1 MIRTIIKRNGTK
13 EPYIA
18 EKINGWGIWSSEN
31 LKGVDWSE
39 VVLNTVSS
47 LPFEVTSTELQKS
60 LIDYCLS
67 KKTWDYNRMAGRL
80 YTALIVREIHGSDT
94 YPTVKELHQRM
105 QEYGLMEKLNYSD
118 EEYEQIEKIIKHK
131 NNLKLP
137 QYALNQNRWK
147 YALRDKVNGVEFETT
162 QFIYM
167 RMAMTICEE
176 VTDKSKRIQEI
187 EELYDE
193 FTNQR
198 INVPTP
204 YYVNLGTKLKGFAS
218 CNTMTTLDTAKSLAT
233 GDHIAYMMTVASA
246 GIGYHLKTRSIGD
259 PIKNGLIK
267 HQGKVPYIRANIG
280 AVGANTQNCYAV
292 GTKVLTD
299 KGFVDFRDVTADTVI
314 AQVENDGTI
323 SYTNPLDVIKHHYNG
338 KMISF
343 SLNNPKKRNNEKLL
357 VTPNH
362 RMVYHKNIH
371 CKGGN
376 RKEELVSLGYRK
388 TDKNYYHSSE
398 YFVDSASDID
408 TNRSV
413 LFDFGANAIGEKS
426 LTDFDKLC
434 IAYQADGSTRYA
446 GNFAYTFHFSKKRKV
461 QRLTQLLEN
470 CGIEY
475 TLSITKNNTFNIY
488 AKIGKKMYKDFK
500 HFDLTEK
507 SKQWCLDFLNEL
519 QYWDGGKCD
528 TKNVDT
534 FSYFT
539 INYENIEFVQ
549 AVASMCSVYTS
560 ISIGNIGKENHQPL
574 YEIYINPNKHNTTLR
589 TYTKTYVDYDDFVY
603 CVTVPTGRIIVKYND
618 NTFVCGNSRG
628 GSTTVHVNAYDP
640 EIETLMKLKNPN
652 TPLSKQ
658 ARGAD
663 YSVGFNGFLIKKAIA
678 NQEIALF
685 SYKDAPKLYELMY
698 SDDTKAF
705 EKEYQKF
712 IDSDLPR
719 TMVSARNIVGDM
731 LAESFDTGRVYEH
744 FTDTI
749 NTHTPF
755 KDKIY
760 QSNLCMTGDQYVIS
774 NYGLKTVKELYDMGC
789 ELELFDGKK
798 VVKSSPMKLRERNQ
812 DVYKI
817 TLKNGMTHTVTDYH
831 KVMTDKGLV
840 ECKNLNVGDK
850 VSINTNISGL
860 FGNVDMV
867 DEAFLLG
874 LYLGDGTQ
882 TDEYICIDVWENKT
896 DILKDDIPDWIM
908 QGTFE
913 TQISFIKGLF
923 YTDGTFS
930 INDKSNSL
938 YLSITQT
945 NLEFLKKVQIIL
957 NNMGLNFSLFNG
969 SNGGLKEMPNH
980 KDGYSLYETKPS
992 YRLVCGSLYTCIE
1005 FERLTGFI
1013 SFRNKQLPEPIK
1025 QLYKPKSHSK
1035 VVSIEYVGK
1044 EDVYCPT
1051 VESDEHLF
1059 VANGFITSNC
1069 AEITL
1074 PTYGFTDVPQLYSE
1088 HDETL
1093 NFTKIVT
1100 DKGEFLFNNYIY
1112 VKLADG
1118 TEKLSQRLYDG
1129 DETVEY
1135 GTIQSIETSHS
1146 PEIGLCNIGG
1156 IVVSNIKNDEQYA
1169 KTAYWVLRLIRYG
1182 IFNSEYV
1189 FKNLEQTAKAR
1200 MSAGVGIVGLAHLM
1214 AKNKLSYS
1222 SQEGKNFIHEL
1233 AETHA
1238 WHLYNASLKIGQEF
1252 GNAEWMYKTKWVDG
1266 WTPIKT
1272 YNKNVDK
1279 LVTVGNKRDWDDL
1292 SRRIVENNGMA
1303 FSVCVA
1309 HMPAESCMDI
1319 DTKIKTEN
1327 GIMSLKEIFALTG
1340 RDIEK
1345 ELLEMNRS
1353 MDGGKWF
1360 KLDKP
1365 INVYTLAGLKPLTD
1379 VWLNGVTN
1387 YIEIELESGDVMR
1400 VTHHHK
1406 FLVRDENGKTSWKMA
1421 IDLNE
1426 NDDIVNVNEPIEQV
1440 A

>member
-47 LPFEVTSTELQKS
+47 LSFEVTSTELQKA

-176 VTDKSKRIQEI
+176 VIDKSKRMQEI

-280 AVGANTQNCYAV
+280 AVGANLQN
-292 GTKVLTD
+292 G
-299 KGFVDFRDVTADTVI
+299 
-314 AQVENDGTI
+314 
-323 SYTNPLDVIKHHYNG
+323 
-338 KMISF
+338 
-343 SLNNPKKRNNEKLL
+343 
-357 VTPNH
+357 
-362 RMVYHKNIH
+362 
-371 CKGGN
+371 
-376 RKEELVSLGYRK
+376 
-388 TDKNYYHSSE
+388 
-398 YFVDSASDID
+398 
-408 TNRSV
+408 
-413 LFDFGANAIGEKS
+413 
-426 LTDFDKLC
+426 
-434 IAYQADGSTRYA
+434 
-446 GNFAYTFHFSKKRKV
+446 
-461 QRLTQLLEN
+461 
-470 CGIEY
+470 
-475 TLSITKNNTFNIY
+475 
-488 AKIGKKMYKDFK
+488 
-500 HFDLTEK
+500 
-507 SKQWCLDFLNEL
+507 
-519 QYWDGGKCD
+519 
-528 TKNVDT
+528 
-534 FSYFT
+534 
-539 INYENIEFVQ
+539 
-549 AVASMCSVYTS
+549 
-560 ISIGNIGKENHQPL
+560 
-574 YEIYINPNKHNTTLR
+574 
-589 TYTKTYVDYDDFVY
+589 
-603 CVTVPTGRIIVKYND
+603 
-618 NTFVCGNSRG
+618 RG
-628 GSTTVHVNAYDP
+628 GATTIYFNAYDP

-652 TPLSKQ
+652 TPLSRQ

-663 YSVGFNGFLIKKAIA
+663 YSVGFNGFIIKKAIA

-719 TMVSARNIVGDM
+719 TMVSARKIVGDM

-798 VVKSSPMKLRERNQ
+798 IVKSSPMKLRERNQ

-850 VSINTNISGL
+850 VSINRMDSGL
-860 FGNVDMV
+860 LDNS
-867 DEAFLLG
+867 
-874 LYLGDGTQ
+874 
-882 TDEYICIDVWENKT
+882 
-896 DILKDDIPDWIM
+896 ILKGFDLPTHTEKY
-908 QGTFE
+908 GVE
-913 TQISFIKGLF
+913 YTQILLNAFGLT
-923 YTDGTFS
+923 YAIVDGLLVKLDDS
-930 INDKSNSL
+930 SDDYLLND
-938 YLSITQT
+938 I
-945 NLEFLKKVQIIL
+945 
-957 NNMGLNFSLFNG
+957 
-969 SNGGLKEMPNH
+969 
-980 KDGYSLYETKPS
+980 
-992 YRLVCGSLYTCIE
+992 
-1005 FERLTGFI
+1005 
-1013 SFRNKQLPEPIK
+1013 
-1025 QLYKPKSHSK
+1025 
-1035 VVSIEYVGK
+1035 VSIEYVGK

-1069 AEITL
+1069 AEIAL

-1088 HDETL
+1088 HDESL

-1100 DKGEFLFNNYIY
+1100 EKGEFLLNNYIY

-1182 IFNSEYV
+1182 ILNSEYV

-1233 AETHA
+1233 VETHA
-1238 WHLYNASLKIGQEF
+1238 WHLYNASLKIGQES

-1387 YIEIELESGDVMR
+1387 YIEIELENGDTMR

-1421 IDLNE
+1421 IDLTE
-1426 NDDIVNVNEPIEQV
+1426 NDDIVNVNEPLEQV

>member
-18 EKINGWGIWSSEN
+18 EKINGWGIWASEN

-47 LPFEVTSTELQKS
+47 LPFEVTSTELQKA

-80 YTALIVREIHGSDT
+80 YTALIVREIHGSDA
-94 YPTVKELHQRM
+94 YPTVKELHQRL
-105 QEYGLMEKLNYSD
+105 QEYALMEKLDYSD
-118 EEYEQIEKIIKHK
+118 EEYEHIEKIIKHK

-147 YALRDKVNGVEFETT
+147 YALRDKVNGIEFETT

-167 RMAMTICEE
+167 RMSMTICEE
-176 VTDKSKRIQEI
+176 TDKSKRMQEI

-204 YYVNLGTKLKGFAS
+204 YYVNLGTNLKGFAS

-280 AVGANTQNCYAV
+280 AVGANLQN
-292 GTKVLTD
+292 G
-299 KGFVDFRDVTADTVI
+299 
-314 AQVENDGTI
+314 
-323 SYTNPLDVIKHHYNG
+323 
-338 KMISF
+338 
-343 SLNNPKKRNNEKLL
+343 
-357 VTPNH
+357 
-362 RMVYHKNIH
+362 
-371 CKGGN
+371 
-376 RKEELVSLGYRK
+376 
-388 TDKNYYHSSE
+388 
-398 YFVDSASDID
+398 
-408 TNRSV
+408 
-413 LFDFGANAIGEKS
+413 
-426 LTDFDKLC
+426 
-434 IAYQADGSTRYA
+434 
-446 GNFAYTFHFSKKRKV
+446 
-461 QRLTQLLEN
+461 
-470 CGIEY
+470 
-475 TLSITKNNTFNIY
+475 
-488 AKIGKKMYKDFK
+488 
-500 HFDLTEK
+500 
-507 SKQWCLDFLNEL
+507 
-519 QYWDGGKCD
+519 
-528 TKNVDT
+528 
-534 FSYFT
+534 
-539 INYENIEFVQ
+539 
-549 AVASMCSVYTS
+549 
-560 ISIGNIGKENHQPL
+560 
-574 YEIYINPNKHNTTLR
+574 
-589 TYTKTYVDYDDFVY
+589 
-603 CVTVPTGRIIVKYND
+603 
-618 NTFVCGNSRG
+618 RG
-628 GSTTVHVNAYDP
+628 GATTIYFNAYDP

-652 TPLSKQ
+652 TPLAKQ

-663 YSVGFNGFLIKKAIA
+663 YSVGFNGFIIKKAIA

-719 TMVSARNIVGDM
+719 TMVSARKIVGDM

-744 FTDTI
+744 FTDII

-840 ECKNLNVGDK
+840 ECKNLNIGDK
-850 VSINTNISGL
+850 VSINRMDSGL
-860 FGNVDMV
+860 
-867 DEAFLLG
+867 L
-874 LYLGDGTQ
+874 
-882 TDEYICIDVWENKT
+882 
-896 DILKDDIPDWIM
+896 
-908 QGTFE
+908 
-913 TQISFIKGLF
+913 
-923 YTDGTFS
+923 
-930 INDKSNSL
+930 DKSL
-938 YLSITQT
+938 IEKDIVGKYGI
-945 NLEFLKKVQIIL
+945 EYAQILL
-957 NNMGLNFSLFNG
+957 NAFGL
-969 SNGGLKEMPNH
+969 H
-980 KDGYSLYETKPS
+980 YIIDDW
-992 YRLVCGSLYTCIE
+992 V
-1005 FERLTGFI
+1005 LTESDELLNDI
-1013 SFRNKQLPEPIK
+1013 
-1025 QLYKPKSHSK
+1025 
-1035 VVSIEYVGK
+1035 VSIEYVGK

-1069 AEITL
+1069 AEIAL

-1088 HDETL
+1088 HDESL

-1100 DKGEFLFNNYIY
+1100 EKGEFLLNNYIY

-1118 TEKLSQRLYDG
+1118 TEKLSQRLYDC

-1182 IFNSEYV
+1182 ILNSEYV

-1238 WHLYNASLKIGQEF
+1238 WHLYNASLKIGQDF

-1292 SRRIVENNGMA
+1292 SRRIAENNGMA

-1327 GIMSLKEIFALTG
+1327 GVMSLKEIFALTG

-1345 ELLEMNRS
+1345 DLLEMNRS

-1379 VWLNGVTN
+1379 VWLNGVAN
-1387 YIEIELESGDVMR
+1387 YIEIELENGDVMR

-1406 FLVRDENGKTSWKMA
+1406 FLVRAENGKTSWKMA

-1426 NDDIVNVNEPIEQV
+1426 NDDIVNVNEPLEQV

>member
-18 EKINGWGIWSSEN
+18 EKINGWGIWASEN

-47 LPFEVTSTELQKS
+47 LPFEVTSTELQKA

-80 YTALIVREIHGSDT
+80 YTALIVREIHGSDQ

-105 QEYGLMEKLNYSD
+105 QEYGLMEKLDYSD

-176 VTDKSKRIQEI
+176 TDKSKRMQEI

-204 YYVNLGTKLKGFAS
+204 YYVNLGTKLKGYAS
-218 CNTMTTLDTAKSLAT
+218 CCVYSTLDTAKSLGT
-233 GDHIAYMMTVASA
+233 GDHIGYMMTVASA

-259 PIKNGLIK
+259 PIKNGLIR
-267 HQGKVPYIRANIG
+267 HQGKVPYIRASIG

-376 RKEELVSLGYRK
+376 RKKELISLGYCK

-398 YFVDSASDID
+398 YFVDSASDIA

-426 LTDFDKLC
+426 LTDFDRLC
-434 IAYQADGSTRYA
+434 IAYQTDGSTRYV

-534 FSYFT
+534 FSYLT

-652 TPLSKQ
+652 TPLAKQ

-663 YSVGFNGFLIKKAIA
+663 YSVGFNGFFIKKAIA
-678 NQEIALF
+678 NQDIALF

-719 TMVSARNIVGDM
+719 TMVSARKIVGDM

-760 QSNLCMTGDQYVIS
+760 QSNLC
-774 NYGLKTVKELYDMGC
+774 
-789 ELELFDGKK
+789 
-798 VVKSSPMKLRERNQ
+798 
-812 DVYKI
+812 
-817 TLKNGMTHTVTDYH
+817 
-831 KVMTDKGLV
+831 
-840 ECKNLNVGDK
+840 
-850 VSINTNISGL
+850 
-860 FGNVDMV
+860 
-867 DEAFLLG
+867 
-874 LYLGDGTQ
+874 
-882 TDEYICIDVWENKT
+882 
-896 DILKDDIPDWIM
+896 
-908 QGTFE
+908 
-913 TQISFIKGLF
+913 
-923 YTDGTFS
+923 
-930 INDKSNSL
+930 
-938 YLSITQT
+938 
-945 NLEFLKKVQIIL
+945 
-957 NNMGLNFSLFNG
+957 
-969 SNGGLKEMPNH
+969 
-980 KDGYSLYETKPS
+980 
-992 YRLVCGSLYTCIE
+992 
-1005 FERLTGFI
+1005 
-1013 SFRNKQLPEPIK
+1013 
-1025 QLYKPKSHSK
+1025 
-1035 VVSIEYVGK
+1035 
-1044 EDVYCPT
+1044 
-1051 VESDEHLF
+1051 
-1059 VANGFITSNC
+1059 

-1088 HDETL
+1088 HDESL

-1100 DKGEFLFNNYIY
+1100 EKGEFLLNNYIY

-1135 GTIQSIETSHS
+1135 GTVQSIETSHS

-1182 IFNSEYV
+1182 ILNSEYV

-1387 YIEIELESGDVMR
+1387 YIEIELENGDVMR

-1406 FLVRDENGKTSWKMA
+1406 FLVRDGNGKTSWKMA
-1421 IDLNE
+1421 IDLTE
-1426 NDDIVNVNEPIEQV
+1426 NDDIVNVNEPLEQV

>member
-1 MIRTIIKRNGTK
+1 MIRTIIKRNGTR
-13 EPYIA
+13 EPFIA
-18 EKINGWGIWSSEN
+18 DKINGWGIWASEN

-39 VVLNTVSS
+39 VVLSTVSS
-47 LPFEVTSTELQKS
+47 LPMEVTSSELQKA

-80 YTALIVREIHGSDT
+80 YTALIMREIHGSDT
-94 YPTVKELHQRM
+94 YPTVKEVHKKLQK
-105 QEYGLMEKLNYSD
+105 YGLMTELDYSD

-176 VTDKSKRIQEI
+176 TDKSKRMQEI

-204 YYVNLGTKLKGFAS
+204 YYVNLGTNLKGFAS

-280 AVGANTQNCYAV
+280 AVGANLQN
-292 GTKVLTD
+292 G
-299 KGFVDFRDVTADTVI
+299 
-314 AQVENDGTI
+314 
-323 SYTNPLDVIKHHYNG
+323 
-338 KMISF
+338 
-343 SLNNPKKRNNEKLL
+343 
-357 VTPNH
+357 
-362 RMVYHKNIH
+362 
-371 CKGGN
+371 
-376 RKEELVSLGYRK
+376 
-388 TDKNYYHSSE
+388 
-398 YFVDSASDID
+398 
-408 TNRSV
+408 
-413 LFDFGANAIGEKS
+413 
-426 LTDFDKLC
+426 
-434 IAYQADGSTRYA
+434 
-446 GNFAYTFHFSKKRKV
+446 
-461 QRLTQLLEN
+461 
-470 CGIEY
+470 
-475 TLSITKNNTFNIY
+475 
-488 AKIGKKMYKDFK
+488 
-500 HFDLTEK
+500 
-507 SKQWCLDFLNEL
+507 
-519 QYWDGGKCD
+519 
-528 TKNVDT
+528 
-534 FSYFT
+534 
-539 INYENIEFVQ
+539 
-549 AVASMCSVYTS
+549 
-560 ISIGNIGKENHQPL
+560 
-574 YEIYINPNKHNTTLR
+574 
-589 TYTKTYVDYDDFVY
+589 
-603 CVTVPTGRIIVKYND
+603 
-618 NTFVCGNSRG
+618 RG
-628 GSTTVHVNAYDP
+628 GATTIYFNAYDP

-652 TPLSKQ
+652 TPLAKQ

-663 YSVGFNGFLIKKAIA
+663 YSVGFNGFFIKKAIA
-678 NQEIALF
+678 NQDIALF

-719 TMVSARNIVGDM
+719 TMVSARKIVGEM

-760 QSNLCMTGDQYVIS
+760 QSNLC
-774 NYGLKTVKELYDMGC
+774 
-789 ELELFDGKK
+789 
-798 VVKSSPMKLRERNQ
+798 
-812 DVYKI
+812 
-817 TLKNGMTHTVTDYH
+817 
-831 KVMTDKGLV
+831 
-840 ECKNLNVGDK
+840 
-850 VSINTNISGL
+850 
-860 FGNVDMV
+860 
-867 DEAFLLG
+867 
-874 LYLGDGTQ
+874 
-882 TDEYICIDVWENKT
+882 
-896 DILKDDIPDWIM
+896 
-908 QGTFE
+908 
-913 TQISFIKGLF
+913 
-923 YTDGTFS
+923 
-930 INDKSNSL
+930 
-938 YLSITQT
+938 
-945 NLEFLKKVQIIL
+945 
-957 NNMGLNFSLFNG
+957 
-969 SNGGLKEMPNH
+969 
-980 KDGYSLYETKPS
+980 
-992 YRLVCGSLYTCIE
+992 
-1005 FERLTGFI
+1005 
-1013 SFRNKQLPEPIK
+1013 
-1025 QLYKPKSHSK
+1025 
-1035 VVSIEYVGK
+1035 
-1044 EDVYCPT
+1044 
-1051 VESDEHLF
+1051 
-1059 VANGFITSNC
+1059 

-1074 PTYGFTDVPQLYSE
+1074 PTYGFTDVPQLYSD
-1088 HDETL
+1088 HDESL

-1100 DKGEFLFNNYIY
+1100 EKGEFLLNNYIY
-1112 VKLADG
+1112 VKLTDG

-1135 GTIQSIETSHS
+1135 GTVQSIETSHS

-1182 IFNSEYV
+1182 ILNSEYV

-1365 INVYTLAGLKPLTD
+1365 INVHTLAGLKPLTD

-1387 YIEIELESGDVMR
+1387 YIEIELENGDVMR

-1406 FLVRDENGKTSWKMA
+1406 FLVRNKNGKPSWKLA

-1426 NDDIVNVNEPIEQV
+1426 NDDIVNVNKPLEQV